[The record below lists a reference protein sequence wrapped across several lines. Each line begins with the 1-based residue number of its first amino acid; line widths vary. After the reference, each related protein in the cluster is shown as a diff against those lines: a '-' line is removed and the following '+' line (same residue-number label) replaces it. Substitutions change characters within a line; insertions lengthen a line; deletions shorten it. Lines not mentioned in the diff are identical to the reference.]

1 MSDQTY
7 LRQPVLDEYVAGGRR
22 AVFVDSKVV
31 VLSEIVLEAIDSG
44 RTDFESIRAHLIDE
58 FGQPEGLDV
67 DDRVRQVLTE
77 LADSGIVQRPT
88 QVAVLTTPARPR
100 RRAGRGPLPTGP
112 DVHDDALRRCTTD
125 VTSRSI
131 SSRAVAAAAEP
142 LR

>member
-1 MSDQTY
+1 VSDQTY

-31 VLSEIVLEAIDSG
+31 VLSEIGHVVLEAIDSG

-88 QVAVLTTPARPR
+88 QVAEL
-100 RRAGRGPLPTGP
+100 
-112 DVHDDALRRCTTD
+112 DD
-125 VTSRSI
+125 SRQ
-131 SSRAVAAAAEP
+131 A
-142 LR
+142 